1 MSWSKRQFVEQAF
14 EEIGFAS
21 YQFDLDPAQLQSAMR
36 KMDSMLATWNAK
48 GIKIGYPIPSSPEN
62 GDLDEETNVPDSAN
76 EAIFLNLAIR
86 LAPSLGKVVA
96 LETKANAKSAYMALL
111 GNSAIPNEQQV
122 SGLPKGAGS
131 KYWIDNGRVSLPE
144 PNIDPLQIGDGGS
157 LEFIGD

>member
-1 MSWSKRQFVEQAF
+1 MSWRKRDFVNQAF
-14 EEIGFAS
+14 EEIGYAS
-21 YQFDLDPAQLQSAMR
+21 YAFDLDPEQLQSAMR

-76 EAIFLNLAIR
+76 EAIYLNLAIR

-96 LETKANAKSAYMALL
+96 LETKVNAKSAHMVLL
-111 GNSAIPNEQQV
+111 ANSAKPIEQQV
-122 SGLPKGAGS
+122 TGLPRGAGS